1 MSLNTQDYSDIEH
14 IIVDGAST
22 DATLDSVRRHGDRVN
37 AVISEKDNGIYEAFN
52 KGINV
57 AIGDVIGFLHSD
69 DLYANQNVLSRIALE
84 FTNKAEFI
92 GLAV

>member
-1 MSLNTQDYSDIEH
+1 M
-14 IIVDGAST
+14 
-22 DATLDSVRRHGDRVN
+22 
-37 AVISEKDNGIYEAFN
+37 VISKKDNGIYEAFN
-52 KGINV
+52 KVINA

-69 DLYANQNVLSRIALE
+69 DIYANQNVLSRIALE